1 MTLGTSAFG
10 TLLQTGDG
18 ATSEVFTTIAEVITI
33 SGPALSTD
41 TIDMTHH
48 SSPGNYEEFVGG
60 TLRSG
65 EVTFDINYIPTA
77 ATHDASTGLL
87 KDYENRTVR
96 NFKLVFPDTGN
107 TTWSFAA
114 VVVGFEPSA
123 PHDDK
128 LMASVT
134 LKISGQPTLA

>member
-1 MTLGTSAFG
+1 MTQGVSAFG
-10 TLLQTGDG
+10 TLLQIGDG
-18 ATSEVFTTIAEVITI
+18 ATAESFTTIAEVVNI

-48 SSPGNYEEFVGG
+48 SSPGNWEESLAS

-65 EVTFDINYIPTA
+65 EVTFDINYIPA
-77 ATHDASTGLL
+77 HATHDASTGLL
-87 KDYENRTVR
+87 ADFLNRVVR
-96 NFKLVFPDTGN
+96 NFKLVFPDAGN

-114 VVVGFEPSA
+114 VVTGFEPAA

-128 LMASVT
+128 LSASVT
-134 LKISGQPTLA
+134 LKVSGQPTLA